1 MIPRI
6 RTLSLELAELA
17 TTYQNS
23 TIFKQYEKTKAMIDK
38 VTKLQ
43 KYATPDLSE
52 EASDVIIYAC
62 QLADSAMSGRK
73 VDPTVAMVKLYKLL
87 GKMQDDLT

>member
-1 MIPRI
+1 MIPSI

-52 EASDVIIYAC
+52 ETSDVIIYAC

-87 GKMQDDLT
+87 GKMQADLT